1 MKIERAHRP
10 AILVWLR
17 LARLVQH
24 VDRASE
30 EHLKRWDLNLAQ
42 FDVLAQVSASE
53 GRSQQELA
61 DRLLVTKGN
70 VCQILNRMEARGLI
84 VRCPEGRA
92 NSLYLT
98 ESGRALAAEVVPAHE
113 RFISGLFADLS
124 PDEQRALLDVT
135 RRVERGLRVPA

>member
-1 MKIERAHRP
+1 MERVHRP
-10 AILVWLR
+10 ALLIWLR

-24 VDRASE
+24 VDRVAE

-92 NSLYLT
+92 NNLYLT
-98 ESGRALAAEVVPAHE
+98 ESGRSLAAQVVPAHE
-113 RFISGLFADLS
+113 RLIAGQFSDLS
-124 PDEQRALLDVT
+124 PAEQRLLLSVT
-135 RRVERGLRVPA
+135 RRVERALRVPE

>member
-1 MKIERAHRP
+1 MERVHRP
-10 AILVWLR
+10 ALLIWLR

-24 VDRASE
+24 VDRVAE

-42 FDVLAQVSASE
+42 FDVLAQVAALE

-124 PDEQRALLDVT
+124 PHEQRALLDVT

>member
-1 MKIERAHRP
+1 MERAHRP
-10 AILVWLR
+10 ALLIWLR

-24 VDRASE
+24 VDRAAE
-30 EHLKRWDLNLAQ
+30 ERLKRWDLNLAQ
-42 FDVLAQVSASE
+42 FDVLAQVSAAE
-53 GRSQQELA
+53 GRSQQDLA

-98 ESGRALAAEVVPAHE
+98 KAGRALAAEAVPDHE
-113 RFISGLFADLS
+113 QFIAGLFGDLS
-124 PDEQRALLDVT
+124 PAEQHLVLSVT
-135 RRVERGLRVPA
+135 RRMERALRVPE